1 MEISDQLRC
10 LFSGRVDEADGS
22 YVIEVPKQEL
32 ELGNVEPNQTYRV
45 ALVPAPDAGDSSG
58 HSDSTEATR
67 RSGADK
73 HSQNGQKVAETSA
86 ADADDTDPTSEDD
99 AGEAESTDSDPT
111 AESAPAERSAGDAA
125 GSDRRHNGN
134 RGRQRPPVEEGETR
148 RVEIQDLGDQGDG
161 ITRVERGFVVIV
173 PDTDQGERV
182 EIEITDVRENV
193 AFGDVVERLS
203 YYE

>member
-22 YVIEVPKQEL
+22 YVIEIPKQEL
-32 ELGNVEPNQTYRV
+32 ELGTIEADQTYRV
-45 ALVPAPDAGDSSG
+45 ALVPAPEAGDSSG
-58 HSDSTEATR
+58 GERSTNGER
-67 RSGADK
+67 RSSDANRS
-73 HSQNGQKVAETSA
+73 HNGHERT
-86 ADADDTDPTSEDD
+86 DAS
-99 AGEAESTDSDPT
+99 STDS
-111 AESAPAERSAGDAA
+111 AESDTGADDESDGGSSDEASTDESATADASE
-125 GSDRRHNGN
+125 SDRRHDGN

-193 AFGDVVERLS
+193 AFGEVVERLS
-203 YYE
+203 YYG